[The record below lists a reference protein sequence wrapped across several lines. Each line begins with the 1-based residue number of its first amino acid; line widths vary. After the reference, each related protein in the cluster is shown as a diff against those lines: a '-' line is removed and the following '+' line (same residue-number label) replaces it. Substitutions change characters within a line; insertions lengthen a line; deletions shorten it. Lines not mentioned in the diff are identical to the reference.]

1 MVTEY
6 ELTWGQT
13 VSNIQRSMQLIAEQ
27 DGKRTDPYYQ
37 MYAGKPT
44 GFTYVFPHLIK
55 SGQSLRKISNNWSD
69 KADTTMSGVTQ
80 GLGGIADG
88 VANLPKSLMSMIPA
102 AGDLAAGTYSALLG
116 PNIAT
121 NVLPGVGAEEV
132 KNIPV
137 LLLCLLL

>member
-1 MVTEY
+1 MSNIYDLSLLYVQEESTVTPLIGTVTRNRAHPTEKLINVLKDFPWKNSGSTDEVPSVMVTEY

-55 SGQSLRKISNNWSD
+55 SGQSLRKIS
-69 KADTTMSGVTQ
+69 
-80 GLGGIADG
+80 GI
-88 VANLPKSLMSMIPA
+88 S
-102 AGDLAAGTYSALLG
+102 
-116 PNIAT
+116 
-121 NVLPGVGAEEV
+121 
-132 KNIPV
+132 
-137 LLLCLLL
+137 